1 MTKTKTLF
9 DTLTYTPVRSRFG
22 TSGVRALVKD
32 LTDLEVY
39 CLTLGTLNYLQSINR
54 IQTGLNQQAEL
65 AIPLAGDLRGST
77 ERLLKATA
85 HAILDAG
92 YQVDYV
98 GRMPTPALSYY
109 ALQKGVASFVV
120 TGSHI
125 PADRNGQK
133 ANRCDGEVIKSDET
147 GITRA
152 VEAIRQREYSQPVE
166 VSMFD
171 RQGMLK
177 SAYQVEL
184 PPVNLEAEQL
194 YTERYRQVFSTGG
207 LAHKRIVFFQY
218 AAVGR
223 DLLPKILENCG
234 AEVICAGHSDEFFPI
249 DTEAISDTH
258 LQILAEIVQ
267 KQRAKHGHI
276 DAIVST
282 DGDSDRPLVVG
293 VNEEFSKN
301 KVSLQF
307 FPGDLL
313 GALVADYLE
322 ADSVVVPISVNPA
335 VHEYFQG
342 KGVCTDKTRIGSPY
356 VIAAMQEA
364 LDKGKGRVVG
374 WEANGGFLVGTEFAM
389 KTGLLKSLPTRDAT
403 LPMLCVL
410 YAAAEQNLPLS
421 QLFERLPK
429 WYGRADLIDD
439 FPQQISQKILNYFS
453 PADAAIKWM
462 NFEKE
467 RIVLHDATET
477 VIGEWGYDE
486 PMGKEFLAK
495 KQKLESVFSQ
505 DRGFDSLI
513 RINTLDGIRCFFSNG
528 DIAHVRPSGNAPQ
541 LRIYAQA
548 RSQVRADAI
557 VRMGVA
563 EPDGL
568 LRKLQHLIEGR
579 AAPQQ

>member
-1 MTKTKTLF
+1 MTKTQTLF

-54 IQTGLNQQAEL
+54 IQIRLDQHDER

-85 HAILDAG
+85 RAILDAG
-92 YQVDYV
+92 YQADYV
-98 GRMPTPALSYY
+98 GRIPTPALSYY
-109 ALQKGVASFVV
+109 ALQKGVASFMV

-133 ANRCDGEVIKSDET
+133 ANRCDGEVIKSDEA

-152 VEAIRQREYSQPVE
+152 VETIRQREYSQPTE

-177 SAYQVEL
+177 SAHQVEL
-184 PPVNLEAEQL
+184 PPVNSGAEQR
-194 YTERYRQVFSTGG
+194 YIERYRQVFSTDG
-207 LAHKRIVFFQY
+207 LAGKRIVFFQY

-223 DLLPKILENCG
+223 DMLPKILENCG
-234 AEVICAGHSDEFFPI
+234 AEVICAGRSDGFFPI
-249 DTEAISDTH
+249 DTEAISDTY
-258 LQILAEIVQ
+258 LQILAEIVR

-276 DAIVST
+276 DAVVST

-293 VNEEFSKN
+293 VNEEPSN
-301 KVSLQF
+301 GKVSLHF

-313 GALVADYLE
+313 GALAADYLK

-335 VHEYFQG
+335 AHEYFQG
-342 KGVCTDKTRIGSPY
+342 KGVYTEKTRIGSPY
-356 VIAAMQEA
+356 VITALQEA
-364 LDKGKGRVVG
+364 LAKGKERVVG
-374 WEANGGFLVGTEFAM
+374 WEANGGFLVGSEIT
-389 KTGLLKSLPTRDAT
+389 LKNGTLKPLPTRDAT

-410 YAAAEQNLPLS
+410 YAAAEKNLSLS

-453 PADAAIKWM
+453 PVDATIKWM
-462 NFEKE
+462 DFEAE
-467 RIVLHDATET
+467 RIILRDATET
-477 VIGEWGYDE
+477 IIGEWAYDE
-486 PMGKEFLAK
+486 PVGKEFLAK
-495 KQKLESVFSQ
+495 KRKLESVFSQ
-505 DRGFDSLI
+505 DRGFDVLV
-513 RINTLDGIRCFFSNG
+513 RINTLDGIRCFFRNG

-548 RSQVRADAI
+548 RSPMRADAI

-568 LRKLQHLIEGR
+568 LRELQQLIEGV
-579 AAPQQ
+579 AVP

>member
-1 MTKTKTLF
+1 
-9 DTLTYTPVRSRFG
+9 
-22 TSGVRALVKD
+22 
-32 LTDLEVY
+32 
-39 CLTLGTLNYLQSINR
+39 
-54 IQTGLNQQAEL
+54 
-65 AIPLAGDLRGST
+65 
-77 ERLLKATA
+77 
-85 HAILDAG
+85 
-92 YQVDYV
+92 
-98 GRMPTPALSYY
+98 
-109 ALQKGVASFVV
+109 
-120 TGSHI
+120 
-125 PADRNGQK
+125 
-133 ANRCDGEVIKSDET
+133 
-147 GITRA
+147 
-152 VEAIRQREYSQPVE
+152 
-166 VSMFD
+166 
-171 RQGMLK
+171 
-177 SAYQVEL
+177 
-184 PPVNLEAEQL
+184 
-194 YTERYRQVFSTGG
+194 
-207 LAHKRIVFFQY
+207 
-218 AAVGR
+218 
-223 DLLPKILENCG
+223 
-234 AEVICAGHSDEFFPI
+234 
-249 DTEAISDTH
+249 
-258 LQILAEIVQ
+258 
-267 KQRAKHGHI
+267 
-276 DAIVST
+276 
-282 DGDSDRPLVVG
+282 
-293 VNEEFSKN
+293 
-301 KVSLQF
+301 
-307 FPGDLL
+307 
-313 GALVADYLE
+313 
-322 ADSVVVPISVNPA
+322 
-335 VHEYFQG
+335 
-342 KGVCTDKTRIGSPY
+342 
-356 VIAAMQEA
+356 MQEA

-505 DRGFDSLI
+505 DRGFDALI